1 MRQRL
6 SGPRRHAGD
15 TPFRH
20 HVAPGCFTLLTTY
33 ALPTAHQ
40 SIATPQLPPV
50 ARLVTPKAN
59 RRILRYEV
67 CVARQTRI
75 SSVRPNWSD
84 SRQAKGARMHRAL
97 PLLTVLGIGLLLPGC
112 GGPTFRTPP
121 TPHINSISPT
131 STTAGSPPVL
141 LIVNGS
147 NFAASSVVDW
157 NSSDRATSF
166 KSSTQLTVT
175 ITAAD
180 LATSGTAGVT
190 VATAGDPL
198 NPVSNTVFFTIN
210 P

>member
-1 MRQRL
+1 MRVRVQENSDKLCEAELVRL
-6 SGPRRHAGD
+6 
-15 TPFRH
+15 
-20 HVAPGCFTLLTTY
+20 
-33 ALPTAHQ
+33 
-40 SIATPQLPPV
+40 
-50 ARLVTPKAN
+50 
-59 RRILRYEV
+59 
-67 CVARQTRI
+67 
-75 SSVRPNWSD
+75 
-84 SRQAKGARMHRAL
+84 RQAKGARMHRAL
-97 PLLTVLGIGLLLPGC
+97 LLLTVLGIGFLLPSC

-131 STTAGSPPVL
+131 SATAGSSPVL

-157 NSSDRATSF
+157 NSNDRATSF
-166 KSSTQLTVT
+166 KSSTQLTAT